1 MVHQR
6 LFALIRVHAMLL
18 QPDDYHQQL
27 SLSAWH
33 SVDGNFNCYRLALHW
48 IPLGT
53 APNDLHPR
61 ASSARDGAS
70 TIEPLSGCL
79 VFKYQ
84 HTLQSIEEREENSKL
99 KVRQAAGAGCSV

>member
-48 IPLGT
+48 TPLGT
-53 APNDLHPR
+53 APNDLHR
-61 ASSARDGAS
+61 AS